1 MDTFVP
7 CFGYDIR
14 QAFVSLGPFS
24 AVELFGLS
32 SFIRSV

>member
-1 MDTFVP
+1 MNTFVP

-14 QAFVSLGPFS
+14 QALVSLGPFS
-24 AVELFGLS
+24 TVELFGLL